1 MILKV
6 GAWAR
11 DPLEFK
17 IKNLKMPVFFF
28 YGDNDWMRREIAD
41 RLLNE
46 GHLKEGSLVI
56 TIPRSGH

>member
-17 IKNLKMPVFFF
+17 IKDLDVPVLFL
-28 YGDNDWMRREIAD
+28 YGEYDWMTHDVPD
-41 RLLNE
+41 RLLSE
-46 GHLKEGSLVI
+46 GILK
-56 TIPRSGH
+56 

>member
-17 IKNLKMPVFFF
+17 MKDLNAPVLFMFGE
-28 YGDNDWMRREIAD
+28 YDWMTRESPD
-41 RLLNE
+41 RLF
-46 GHLKEGSLVI
+46 S
-56 TIPRSGH
+56 

>member
-17 IKNLKMPVFFF
+17 IKDLNIPILFL
-28 YGDNDWMRREIAD
+28 YGEYDWMTKDVPD
-41 RLLNE
+41 RML
-46 GHLKEGSLVI
+46 H
-56 TIPRSGH
+56 

>member
-17 IKNLKMPVFFF
+17 LKDLNIPVFFL
-28 YGDNDWMRREIAD
+28 YGEYDWMTKDVPE
-41 RLLNE
+41 LL
-46 GHLKEGSLVI
+46 L
-56 TIPRSGH
+56 